1 MIKLAASSPYISHHP
16 FALHAGGSATSR
28 LLIAA
33 IGATAVDARFVPHSR
48 RTIIFSSA
56 RNQAE
61 GAGRAA
67 ALTRQAIAR
76 QSAERGPSRRSGA
89 LSSARC
95 PLIIRD
101 VFGCHKVCR
110 SSVAAP
116 NHGQALARLEVGH
129 AHGLSHIACNVL
141 PTSRLKATAGSGA
154 RPAWDGGQNAHP
166 TDGCRTCG
174 CRQPPGQGRV
184 RHGFAHVLLG
194 QAMQN
199 ALLTG

>member
-1 MIKLAASSPYISHHP
+1 MIRKLSLLL
-16 FALHAGGSATSR
+16 FAGGLYIPVCRPESSATR
-28 LLIAA
+28 
-33 IGATAVDARFVPHSR
+33 AV
-48 RTIIFSSA
+48 
-56 RNQAE
+56 
-61 GAGRAA
+61 RAA

-76 QSAERGPSRRSGA
+76 QSSERGPSRRSGA

-154 RPAWDGGQNAHP
+154 RPAWGGERCDRWMVGRMP
-166 TDGCRTCG
+166 TLHADR
-174 CRQPPGQGRV
+174 RN
-184 RHGFAHVLLG
+184 VLLG
-194 QAMQN
+194 QAMQI
-199 ALLTG
+199 AHPTG